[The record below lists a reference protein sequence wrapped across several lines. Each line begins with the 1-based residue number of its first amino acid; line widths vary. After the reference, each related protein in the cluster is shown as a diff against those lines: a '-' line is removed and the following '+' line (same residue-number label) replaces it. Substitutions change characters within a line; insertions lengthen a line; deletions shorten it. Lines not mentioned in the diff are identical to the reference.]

1 MNFRDRGRQI
11 AWNWPI
17 PRRLT
22 GERAQPHEE
31 LSLQE
36 GAVRKIRIEGIQEVE
51 ELKRAQELRVD
62 EFSVQKIERK
72 S

>member
-1 MNFRDRGRQI
+1 MNFKDRGRQI

-51 ELKRAQELRVD
+51 ELKRAQEITSRRIL
-62 EFSVQKIERK
+62 STKIER
-72 S
+72 